1 MMIKES
7 PSSTDTF
14 DGILVQQAAAG
25 NLQAFEGL
33 VKRYSDQLLRLI
45 SQYVKDSHQRHDILQ
60 QVLLQLYLSL
70 PTLRTTESLKPWLYR
85 VARNRCLDELRR
97 KRPLVL
103 FSTLDALFDDE
114 GASILEAIPDTD
126 LLPEEQMEAA
136 DLSACLLKL
145 IEALPQ
151 NMARVMYLR
160 YIKHLSFSEIGHVLQ
175 IPEATAKTYCYRARR
190 LLTAQ
195 QAQLVSYL

>member
-126 LLPEEQMEAA
+126 LLPEEQVEAA

>member
-1 MMIKES
+1 MVVKEF
-7 PSSTDTF
+7 PGPTDTF
-14 DGILVQQAAAG
+14 DGMLVQQAAAG
-25 NLQAFEGL
+25 DLQAFEGL

-114 GASILEAIPDTD
+114 GVSILEAIPDTD
-126 LLPEEQMEAA
+126 LLPEEQVEAA